1 MAQGTIERKP
11 QDLAQRSY
19 FGKRKST
26 DIMVDWNGT
35 ARQILNLLRALQPYE
50 PVTASL
56 NGHTIKIYEAKL
68 QEGAMSGGVP
78 GQIMAKQPG
87 KLLVQTG
94 KGYLDI
100 RSYEIAPFHGWM
112 NRLLQKILVPSV
124 GYRFDIFPAASGPT
138 PQSTS

>member
-1 MAQGTIERKP
+1 
-11 QDLAQRSY
+11 
-19 FGKRKST
+19 
-26 DIMVDWNGT
+26 
-35 ARQILNLLRALQPYE
+35 LRALQPYE

-124 GYRFDIFPAASGPT
+124 GYQFDLFPAASGPT
-138 PQSTS
+138 SQSTS